1 MTKDLSRVY
10 SIFNIIRILNLQS
23 LGKDPRNKKH
33 NQITALGKAWV
44 SRLLVSSD
52 KILISL
58 YVFFYLQ

>member
-10 SIFNIIRILNLQS
+10 SIFNVIRILNLQS
-23 LGKDPRNKKH
+23 LGKDSRNKKH